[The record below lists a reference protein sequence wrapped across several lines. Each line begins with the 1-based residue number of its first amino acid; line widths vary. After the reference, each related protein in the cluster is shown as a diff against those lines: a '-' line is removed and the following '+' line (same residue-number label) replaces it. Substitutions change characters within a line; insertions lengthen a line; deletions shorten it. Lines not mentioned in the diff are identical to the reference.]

1 MCFNVIKDSKCKTYS
16 PVISMVQLIRETLTI
31 DRQNFPSPKLIGR
44 RKAPSD
50 GQRMMATKRKK

>member
-31 DRQNFPSPKLIGR
+31 DRQNFPSDLLAAEKPH
-44 RKAPSD
+44 P
-50 GQRMMATKRKK
+50 MASG